1 MRATVLRS
9 GSDPE
14 DLDSSSETLLLEVED
29 VEGRVGIGEADTA
42 SRAGAALVDMED
54 VHRWNGSFRGVLLG
68 ADPFATAELWAR
80 MAERTSYA
88 GPSGI
93 ARHTLAGLDIALHD
107 LAGKQLGRPAFHL
120 LGGARREYL
129 SPYATAYA
137 GAARDRPLGELME
150 SSRQLLERALAAGFR
165 AVKLELIFEGAAG
178 DRQLVDCIREARRTV
193 GEAVE
198 LLVDF
203 GYRWRHWRDALA
215 VLRAVEDC
223 RLWLVE
229 AALSHDDLTG
239 HARLAARA
247 EPRIGGAELAT
258 TLEECVAWLE
268 VGRVDVL
275 QPDVARAGR
284 PHRDAAHRRVRRR
297 ARRGSG
303 AALLEDRHQRRRRPP
318 PPGGEPERPAH
329 RGVDPGAV
337 RFAAPPRAG
346 ARRAHAAR
354 RAAPASRPS
363 GARHRARARGGRGL
377 PRGGAQNVD
386 VRPPSIVTVC
396 AVT

>member
-1 MRATVLRS
+1 MTEAASPIADVRATVLRS

-54 VHRWNGSFRGVLLG
+54 VHRWNGSLRGVLLG
-68 ADPFATAELWAR
+68 ADPFTIADLWAR

-107 LAGKQLGRPAFHL
+107 LAGKQLGRPAFQL
-120 LGGARREYL
+120 LGGARREFL
-129 SPYATAYA
+129 SPYATVYA

-150 SSRQLLERALAAGFR
+150 RSRQLLERALTAGFR
-165 AVKLELIFEGAAG
+165 AVKLELIFEGTAS
-178 DRQLVDCIREARRTV
+178 DRQLVDCIREARRIV
-193 GEAVE
+193 GEEIE

-203 GYRWRHWRDALA
+203 GYRWRQWRDALA

-229 AALSHDDLTG
+229 AALAHDDLTG

-268 VGRVDVL
+268 VGQVDVL
-275 QPDVARAGR
+275 QPDVARAGGLTGMR
-284 PHRDAAHRRVRRR
+284 RIAELAAVRGAEVVPHCWKTGINAAAARHFQAASPNVPLIETLTPELFDSPLRRELVR
-297 ARRGSG
+297 
-303 AALLEDRHQRRRRPP
+303 
-318 PPGGEPERPAH
+318 GEPGLQDGRLPLPDRP
-329 RGVDPGAV
+329 GLGIELVPEAV
-337 RFAAPPRAG
+337 EAYREAELRT
-346 ARRAHAAR
+346 
-354 RAAPASRPS
+354 S
-363 GARHRARARGGRGL
+363 
-377 PRGGAQNVD
+377 
-386 VRPPSIVTVC
+386 T
-396 AVT
+396 

>member
-1 MRATVLRS
+1 MTEAVSPIADVRATVLRS

-42 SRAGAALVDMED
+42 SRAGAALIDMED

-68 ADPFATAELWAR
+68 ADPFTIAELWAR

-107 LAGKQLGRPAFHL
+107 LAGKQLGRPAFQL
-120 LGGARREYL
+120 LGGARREFL
-129 SPYATAYA
+129 SPYATVYA
-137 GAARDRPLGELME
+137 GAARGRSLGELME
-150 SSRQLLERALAAGFR
+150 RSRRLLERALAAGFR
-165 AVKLELIFEGAAG
+165 AVKLELIFEEAAS
-178 DRQLVDCIREARRTV
+178 DRQLVDCIHEARRTV
-193 GEAVE
+193 GEEIE

-203 GYRWRHWRDALA
+203 GYRWSHWRDALA

-229 AALSHDDLTG
+229 AALAHDDLTG

-268 VGRVDVL
+268 IGRVDVL
-275 QPDVARAGR
+275 QPDVARAGGLTGMR
-284 PHRDAAHRRVRRR
+284 RIAELAAVRGAEVVPHCWKTGINAAAARHFQAASPNVPLIEMLTPELFDSPLRSELVR
-297 ARRGSG
+297 
-303 AALLEDRHQRRRRPP
+303 
-318 PPGGEPERPAH
+318 GEPALREGRLPLPDRP
-329 RGVDPGAV
+329 GLGIELVPEAV
-337 RFAAPPRAG
+337 EAYREAELKT
-346 ARRAHAAR
+346 
-354 RAAPASRPS
+354 S
-363 GARHRARARGGRGL
+363 
-377 PRGGAQNVD
+377 
-386 VRPPSIVTVC
+386 T
-396 AVT
+396 

>member
-1 MRATVLRS
+1 MIEVASPIADVRATVLRS

-29 VEGRVGIGEADTA
+29 VEGLVGIGEADTA
-42 SRAGAALVDMED
+42 SRAGAALVDMAD
-54 VHRWNGSFRGVLLG
+54 VHRWNGSLRGVLLG
-68 ADPFATAELWAR
+68 ADPFTIAELWAR

-107 LAGKQLGRPAFHL
+107 LAGKQLGRTAFQL
-120 LGGARREYL
+120 LGGARREFL

-137 GAARDRPLGELME
+137 GAARDRSLDELME
-150 SSRQLLERALAAGFR
+150 GSRQLLERALAAGFR
-165 AVKLELIFEGAAG
+165 AVKLELIFAGAAS
-178 DRQLVDCIREARRTV
+178 DRQLVDCIREARRIV
-193 GEAVE
+193 GEEIE

-203 GYRWRHWRDALA
+203 GYRWSHWRDALA

-229 AALSHDDLTG
+229 AALAHDDLTG

-268 VGRVDVL
+268 VGQVDVL
-275 QPDVARAGR
+275 QPDVARAGGLTGMR
-284 PHRDAAHRRVRRR
+284 RIAELAAVRGAEVVPHCWKTGINAAAARHLQAASPNVPLIEMLTPELFDSPLRRELVR
-297 ARRGSG
+297 
-303 AALLEDRHQRRRRPP
+303 
-318 PPGGEPERPAH
+318 GEPTLQDGRLPLPDRP
-329 RGVDPGAV
+329 GLGIELVPEAV
-337 RFAAPPRAG
+337 EAYREAELRT
-346 ARRAHAAR
+346 
-354 RAAPASRPS
+354 S
-363 GARHRARARGGRGL
+363 
-377 PRGGAQNVD
+377 
-386 VRPPSIVTVC
+386 T
-396 AVT
+396 

>member
-1 MRATVLRS
+1 MTEAVSPIADVRATVLRS

-68 ADPFATAELWAR
+68 ADPFTTTELWAR

-107 LAGKQLGRPAFHL
+107 LAGKQLGRPAFQL
-120 LGGARREYL
+120 LGGARREFL
-129 SPYATAYA
+129 SPYSTVYA
-137 GAARDRPLGELME
+137 GAARDRPLHELME
-150 SSRQLLERALAAGFR
+150 RSRQLLERALTEGFR
-165 AVKLELIFEGAAG
+165 AVKLELIFEGAAS

-193 GEAVE
+193 GEEIE

-203 GYRWRHWRDALA
+203 GYRWTHWRDALA

-229 AALSHDDLTG
+229 AALAHDDLTG

-268 VGRVDVL
+268 VGHVDVL
-275 QPDVARAGR
+275 QADVARAGGLTGMR
-284 PHRDAAHRRVRRR
+284 RIAELAAVRGAEVVPHCWKTGINAAAARHLQAASPNVPLIEMLTPELFDSPLRSELVR
-297 ARRGSG
+297 
-303 AALLEDRHQRRRRPP
+303 
-318 PPGGEPERPAH
+318 GEPALQDGRLPLPDRP
-329 RGVDPGAV
+329 GLGIELVPEAV
-337 RFAAPPRAG
+337 EAYREAE
-346 ARRAHAAR
+346 
-354 RAAPASRPS
+354 
-363 GARHRARARGGRGL
+363 
-377 PRGGAQNVD
+377 
-386 VRPPSIVTVC
+386 VRTST
-396 AVT
+396 

>member
-1 MRATVLRS
+1 MTEAVSPIADVRATVLRS

-120 LGGARREYL
+120 LGGARREFL
-129 SPYATAYA
+129 SPYATVYA

-150 SSRQLLERALAAGFR
+150 RSRQLLERALAAGFR

-178 DRQLVDCIREARRTV
+178 DRQLVDCIREARRIV
-193 GEAVE
+193 GDDTQ

-203 GYRWRHWRDALA
+203 GYRWNHWRDALA

-229 AALSHDDLTG
+229 AALAHGDLTG

-258 TLEECVAWLE
+258 TLEECVAWLD

-275 QPDVARAGR
+275 QPDVARAGGLTGMR
-284 PHRDAAHRRVRRR
+284 RIAELAAVRGVEVVPHCWKTGINAAAARHLQAASPNVPLIEMLTPELFDSPLRRELVR
-297 ARRGSG
+297 
-303 AALLEDRHQRRRRPP
+303 
-318 PPGGEPERPAH
+318 GEPTLREGRLPLPDRP
-329 RGVDPGAV
+329 GLGIELVSEAV
-337 RFAAPPRAG
+337 EAYREAELRT
-346 ARRAHAAR
+346 
-354 RAAPASRPS
+354 S
-363 GARHRARARGGRGL
+363 
-377 PRGGAQNVD
+377 
-386 VRPPSIVTVC
+386 T
-396 AVT
+396 

>member
-1 MRATVLRS
+1 MTEAVSPIADVRATVLRS

-68 ADPFATAELWAR
+68 ADPFTTPELWAR

-107 LAGKQLGRPAFHL
+107 LAGKQLGRPAFQL
-120 LGGARREYL
+120 LGGARREFL
-129 SPYATAYA
+129 SPYATVYA

-150 SSRQLLERALAAGFR
+150 RSRQLLVRALAAGFR
-165 AVKLELIFEGAAG
+165 AVKLELIFEEAAS
-178 DRQLVDCIREARRTV
+178 DLQLVDCIREARRTV
-193 GEAVE
+193 GEEIE

-203 GYRWRHWRDALA
+203 GYRWSHWRDALA

-229 AALSHDDLTG
+229 AALAHDDLTG

-268 VGRVDVL
+268 VGHVDVL
-275 QPDVARAGR
+275 QPDVARAGGLTGMR
-284 PHRDAAHRRVRRR
+284 RIAELAAVRGAEVVPHCWKTGINAAAARHFQAASPNVPLIEMLMTPELFDSPLRGELVR
-297 ARRGSG
+297 
-303 AALLEDRHQRRRRPP
+303 
-318 PPGGEPERPAH
+318 GEPALREGRLPLPDRPGL
-329 RGVDPGAV
+329 GVELVPEAV
-337 RFAAPPRAG
+337 EAYREAE
-346 ARRAHAAR
+346 
-354 RAAPASRPS
+354 
-363 GARHRARARGGRGL
+363 
-377 PRGGAQNVD
+377 
-386 VRPPSIVTVC
+386 VRTST
-396 AVT
+396 

>member
-1 MRATVLRS
+1 MTEAVSPIADVRATVLRS

-14 DLDSSSETLLLEVED
+14 DLDSSSETLLLEVAD

-42 SRAGAALVDMED
+42 SRAGAALVDMPD
-54 VHRWNGSFRGVLLG
+54 VHRWNSSFRGVLLG
-68 ADPFATAELWAR
+68 ADPFTTTELWAR
-80 MAERTSYA
+80 MAERSFYA

-107 LAGKQLGRPAFHL
+107 LAGKQLGRPAFQL
-120 LGGARREYL
+120 LGGARREFL
-129 SPYATAYA
+129 SPYATVYA

-150 SSRQLLERALAAGFR
+150 RSRRLLERALAVGFR

-178 DRQLVDCIREARRTV
+178 DRQLVDCIREARSIV
-193 GEAVE
+193 GEEIE

-203 GYRWRHWRDALA
+203 GYRWSHWRDALA

-229 AALSHDDLTG
+229 AALAHDDLTG
-239 HARLAARA
+239 HARLAARV

-275 QPDVARAGR
+275 QPDVARAGGLTGMR
-284 PHRDAAHRRVRRR
+284 RIAELAAVRGAEVVPHCWKTGINAAAARHFQAASPNVPLIEMLTPELFDSPLRSELVR
-297 ARRGSG
+297 
-303 AALLEDRHQRRRRPP
+303 
-318 PPGGEPERPAH
+318 GEPALREGRLPLPDRP
-329 RGVDPGAV
+329 GLGIELVPEAV
-337 RFAAPPRAG
+337 EAYREAELRT
-346 ARRAHAAR
+346 
-354 RAAPASRPS
+354 S
-363 GARHRARARGGRGL
+363 
-377 PRGGAQNVD
+377 
-386 VRPPSIVTVC
+386 T
-396 AVT
+396 

>member
-1 MRATVLRS
+1 MTEAVSPIADVRATVLRS

-120 LGGARREYL
+120 LGGARRDYV
-129 SPYATAYA
+129 SPYATVYA

-150 SSRQLLERALAAGFR
+150 RSRQLLERALAAGFR

-193 GEAVE
+193 GEEVE

-203 GYRWRHWRDALA
+203 GYRWSHWRDALA

-247 EPRIGGAELAT
+247 EPRIGGAELAR
-258 TLEECVAWLE
+258 TLEECVAWLD

-275 QPDVARAGR
+275 QPDVARAGGLTGMR
-284 PHRDAAHRRVRRR
+284 RIAELAAVRGAEVVPHCWKTGINAAAARHLQAASPNVPLIEMFTPELFDSPLRRELVR
-297 ARRGSG
+297 
-303 AALLEDRHQRRRRPP
+303 
-318 PPGGEPERPAH
+318 GEPTLREGRLPLPERPGLGIELA
-329 RGVDPGAV
+329 PEAV
-337 RFAAPPRAG
+337 EAYREAE
-346 ARRAHAAR
+346 
-354 RAAPASRPS
+354 
-363 GARHRARARGGRGL
+363 
-377 PRGGAQNVD
+377 
-386 VRPPSIVTVC
+386 VRTSM
-396 AVT
+396 